1 MSNISRSIVSII
13 DPKIKVDK
21 ITQQDTESKKAKEDA
36 SETIDPAINTKNSSR
51 WGAYIPLIMVNTS
64 RFDQDQ
70 ITNMALDL
78 SSHIPTISLALND
91 SEGKLSLDAPT
102 DGDVISLYLKPPDD
116 DNQRPI
122 RIDFDIM
129 DITGSPKSQTYSF
142 RGIMKIPGFLAER
155 CKSFPKGNS
164 FDQLQTICEDV
175 KLGFASNET
184 STDDSMTRI
193 CAFDTYEH
201 FVKKTMS
208 SVYKDDDSFFTWYI
222 DPYYYLCMVNVNKQ
236 FDLED
241 KTEQVNISMTSP
253 ASGGYNQEDTKDS
266 VKGSLVLTNRADRIG
281 TNVYIESW
289 SPNNNSAAV
298 WIKNGYKRYSQYLDI
313 DETGKPEYVST
324 FVDPLTTPGAESEQI
339 LPKGRKGDDS
349 YKSQVKYKWLGKQS
363 IDNVHP
369 NYIFSSLLNF
379 QNMQE
384 MDKTSIDVELAG
396 MNFYLYRYMRIPII
410 IYENSAKD
418 PTRME
423 KLKDRDTAL
432 GEDKGYGKT
441 PDTTEDV
448 GGGRESESN
457 GGDTDGSSKD
467 RIGGD
472 PRDQIKNEHVS
483 GYYVIN
489 TIKYTYS
496 APGPVKMRLNLI
508 RREWNIPSKNKNN

>member
-1 MSNISRSIVSII
+1 MSTISRSIVSII
-13 DPKIKVDK
+13 DPKIKVDQ
-21 ITQQDTESKKAKEDA
+21 ITQQDTESKEARDEA
-36 SETIDPAINTKNSSR
+36 AETIDPAVNTKNTSR
-51 WGAYIPLIMVNTS
+51 WGAYMPLIMVNSS

-78 SSHIPTISLALND
+78 TNHIPTLDLALND
-91 SEGKLSLDAPT
+91 SEGKLALDAPT
-102 DGDVISLYLKPPDD
+102 DGDVISLYLKPPDE
-116 DNQRPI
+116 DNQKPI

-129 DITGSPKSQTYSF
+129 DISGSPATQSYSF

-164 FDQLQTICEDV
+164 FDHLQTMCEDI

-201 FVKKTMS
+201 FVKDTMCNA
-208 SVYKDDDSFFTWYI
+208 YKDDDSFFTWYI

-241 KTEQVNISMTSP
+241 KTETVNISMASP
-253 ASGGYNQEDTKDS
+253 ASGGYNQQDVKDS
-266 VKGSLVLTNRADRIG
+266 IKGTLVLTNRADRTG
-281 TNVYIESW
+281 TNVFIENW
-289 SPNNNSAAV
+289 APNNNSAAV

-313 DETGKPEYVST
+313 DSAGKPEYVST
-324 FVDPLTTPGAESEQI
+324 FVDPLTTPGSETESI

-363 IDNVHP
+363 ADNVHP
-369 NYIFSSLLNF
+369 SYIFSGLLNF
-379 QNMQE
+379 QNLQE
-384 MDKTSIDVELAG
+384 INKTSIDVELAG
-396 MNFYLYRYMRIPII
+396 MNFYLYRYMRIPIL
-410 IYENSAKD
+410 IYEGSAKD

-423 KLKDRDTAL
+423 KMKDRDTAL
-432 GEDKGYGKT
+432 GEDGGYDKA
-441 PDTTEDV
+441 PDPSADAT
-448 GGGRESESN
+448 GGRSSES
-457 GGDTDGSSKD
+457 GSGDADPTTKEKSGT
-467 RIGGD
+467 D
-472 PRDQIKNEHVS
+472 PRDQIKNEHIS

-496 APGPVKMRLNLI
+496 SPGPVKMKLNLI
-508 RREWNIPSKNKNN
+508 RREWNIPSKNKNY